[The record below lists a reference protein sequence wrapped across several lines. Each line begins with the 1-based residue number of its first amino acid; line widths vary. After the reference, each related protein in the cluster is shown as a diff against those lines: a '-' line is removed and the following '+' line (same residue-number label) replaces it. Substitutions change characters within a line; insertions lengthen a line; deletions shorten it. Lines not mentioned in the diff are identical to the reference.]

1 MPNVISPA
9 LLLIVKVA
17 KEALS
22 APDMTKAP
30 GTVAAEAEARARS
43 LTTAPSPSQQAK

>member
-17 KEALS
+17 EALS